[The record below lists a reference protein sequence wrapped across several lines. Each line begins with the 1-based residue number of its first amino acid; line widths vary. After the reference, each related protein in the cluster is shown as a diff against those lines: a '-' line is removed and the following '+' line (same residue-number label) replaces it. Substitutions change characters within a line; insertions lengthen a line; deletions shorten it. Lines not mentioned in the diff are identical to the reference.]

1 MANRQKIL
9 ERWEFPHWQKQ
20 GITLVAR
27 SDARACVQRILNN
40 GCRFY
45 GYDAFRVDGESIQP
59 FLEFSSDWSDKPVPS
74 FEVIIGQ
81 LASHPNKITHYE
93 FVFEDRQ

>member
-1 MANRQKIL
+1 MANGQKIL

-20 GITLVAR
+20 GVTLVAR
-27 SDARACVQRILNN
+27 SDGRACVERILNS

-45 GYDAFRVDGESIQP
+45 GYDAFRVDGENIQP
-59 FLEFSSDWSDKPVPS
+59 VLEFSFDWSDKPVPS

-81 LASHPNKITHYE
+81 LASHPNTITHYE
-93 FVFEDRQ
+93 FVFEDR